1 MTFVPE
7 WFYQVSMILTSWFC
21 KVSRRPPEVTT
32 AAEWVMVFLHT
43 IMRSKVSLFSSTLSV
58 STIYST
64 IKTFWIDLLVRS
76 GSIFDCFSSVLFS
89 LKYYLSR
96 WRMEHS
102 LRKSISNVS
111 FSIYQTP
118 QNCRSLDRILKYE
131 TVFWWFS
138 NTVIPLKWGLY
149 RKAFFFHESVRSSR
163 GRKRDQYFN
172 TVPRLLPEIYISSK
186 RSKKAPSSFSHIS
199 LSCIALWIM

>member
-1 MTFVPE
+1 MTFEPE
-7 WFYQVSMILTSWFC
+7 WFYQVSMILTFWFC

-32 AAEWVMVFLHT
+32 AAEWVMVFPHT

-89 LKYYLSR
+89 LKYYLPR
-96 WRMEHS
+96 WRKEHR

-118 QNCRSLDRILKYE
+118 QNFRSLDRILKNE